1 MCHPARSEGPMNLLA
16 GPEIRSLPEN
26 TVQVRDRAP
35 FFIFENHP
43 STWRAGWAKVR
54 PKPCTIGGRARAG
67 HSAKITYLRRSL
79 MFTGRKLAL
88 TLAFTVLVAVAFGV
102 SCGKFFQPNA
112 LESIVIQPP
121 SVNLDVTAA
130 QVFSAWGTY
139 QDGSRSQITSGVVWT
154 SSDPSV
160 TIDSGGKATGVFVT
174 TSSAT
179 ITGSAQG
186 LSGTATVTVIGDVTS
201 MSVSPTSSN
210 ISAGTNVTFT
220 FAASPGPPDYVTT
233 GNGGTLFVS
242 TVD

>member
-67 HSAKITYLRRSL
+67 HSAKTTYLRRSL

-112 LESIVIQPP
+112 LESKI
-121 SVNLDVTAA
+121 
-130 QVFSAWGTY
+130 G
-139 QDGSRSQITSGVVWT
+139 RT
-154 SSDPSV
+154 SSRERAETPV
-160 TIDSGGKATGVFVT
+160 
-174 TSSAT
+174 
-179 ITGSAQG
+179 
-186 LSGTATVTVIGDVTS
+186 
-201 MSVSPTSSN
+201 
-210 ISAGTNVTFT
+210 
-220 FAASPGPPDYVTT
+220 
-233 GNGGTLFVS
+233 
-242 TVD
+242 